1 MINKIITQKDLEDIA
16 KKVFNDVEKG
26 FKLIRYETSFG
37 TLTISVSENI
47 K

>member
-1 MINKIITQKDLEDIA
+1 MINRIITQKDLENIA
-16 KKVFNDVEKG
+16 KKVFNDAEKC

-37 TLTISVSENI
+37 TLTISVPKNI